1 MESLMRRPKI
11 QKAYGRTKAN
21 APCKRHPK
29 HVQSPGVCSRCL
41 NEKLFRLANGRAK
54 RPAIYSASSLSS
66 SSSSYISSLSSS
78 DESSCSSPVLRY
90 APSRAVDSSRILK
103 KETLKKSRST
113 SQAWRGEEDRSVG
126 ILKRGFWSKL
136 LSSKNKALVHSRTT
150 REMVQ

>member
-1 MESLMRRPKI
+1 MESSMRRPKFH
-11 QKAYGRTKAN
+11 KAYGRTKAN

-29 HVQSPGVCSRCL
+29 HIQSPGVCSRCL

-78 DESSCSSPVLRY
+78 DESSYSSPVLSY
-90 APSRAVDSSRILK
+90 APSRILK

-113 SQAWRGEEDRSVG
+113 SQGWREEEDRSVG
-126 ILKRGFWSKL
+126 ILKRGFWSSPREGDDGRGPL
-136 LSSKNKALVHSRTT
+136 LENLEGCR
-150 REMVQ
+150 